1 MDNRPV
7 GIFDSGLGGLTAMSA
22 LRALMPAEKIIYFG
36 DTARCPYGTKSPE
49 ELRRFASGNLEL
61 LSSLG
66 AKAVIAACGTVSAN
80 APEVLSSFRI
90 PVVNVIDPVVRAAA
104 NIGNASSGPVAVIA
118 TKASIGNGAFQRKL
132 RSSGSGREVVAVP
145 CQDFVALCESGH
157 ISPEDVLLQQK
168 VREYLEPVKSSG
180 ASELILGCTH
190 FGIISEAIT
199 AYLGEGVRLLSASEY
214 AAEEMKHLLES
225 SGSAAELPDNGGN
238 IGETLYYTSGDTEEF
253 EKLAK
258 RILNTEI
265 KAVHISAE

>member
-1 MDNRPV
+1 MDNRPI

-22 LRALMPAEKIIYFG
+22 LRELMPAETILYFG
-36 DTARCPYGTKSPE
+36 DTSRCPYGTKTRE

-61 LSSLG
+61 LASMG

-80 APEVLSSFRI
+80 APEILSSFRI
-90 PVVNVIDPVVRAAA
+90 PVVNVIDPVVRAVAENKEAA
-104 NIGNASSGPVAVIA
+104 SGPVAVIA

-132 RSSGSGREVVAVP
+132 QSACSGREVVAVP

-157 ISPEDVLLQQK
+157 ISPDDVLLREK
-168 VREYLEPVKSSG
+168 VREYLEPVKASG
-180 ASELILGCTH
+180 ASEMILGCTH

-199 AYLGEGVRLLSASEY
+199 AYLGDDVRLLSASEF
-214 AAEEMKHLLES
+214 AAREMKNLLEA
-225 SGSAAELPDNGGN
+225 SGSAAEQSDAGGHT
-238 IGETLYYTSGDTEEF
+238 GEIRYYTSGDTLEF
-253 EKLAK
+253 EMLAE